1 MNRKTAIIVVI
12 TVALASP
19 CAAQIALPIQIL
31 PVMAKVSGAAGTD
44 WMSSLSVSN
53 IGSETANVTA
63 LFFREDQNNIPL
75 LGPSH
80 EFILGAGET
89 LTVDDVLGDWFP
101 AQGNTKGFLVVF
113 GEAEGSDDDPFMLTV
128 AGRVFNN
135 ADPTA
140 TYGQVVPSGVL
151 GLMLAPGAS
160 NLPGARSDDFVR
172 SNVGVVNLSIFP
184 MDVIITTFGADGTA
198 LASVTRRVKSF
209 SLSQWG
215 LSQLGVGTLSTPGR
229 VEVQVD
235 PDSITW
241 DPCFGEEPDLNDL
254 QGIFMTYLS
263 RVDQVT
269 GDAEFVLGS
278 SDWYD
283 YIALCEET
291 PSIIP
296 THLLFSAR

>member
-1 MNRKTAIIVVI
+1 M
-12 TVALASP
+12 
-19 CAAQIALPIQIL
+19 
-31 PVMAKVSGAAGTD
+31 
-44 WMSSLSVSN
+44 
-53 IGSETANVTA
+53 
-63 LFFREDQNNIPL
+63 
-75 LGPSH
+75 
-80 EFILGAGET
+80 
-89 LTVDDVLGDWFP
+89 
-101 AQGNTKGFLVVF
+101 
-113 GEAEGSDDDPFMLTV
+113 
-128 AGRVFNN
+128 
-135 ADPTA
+135 
-140 TYGQVVPSGVL
+140 
-151 GLMLAPGAS
+151 
-160 NLPGARSDDFVR
+160 VR

-198 LASVTRRVKSF
+198 LASVNRRVKSF
-209 SLSQWG
+209 SLSQWS

-278 SDWYD
+278 SDWYE
-283 YIALCEET
+283 YIALCEEM

-296 THLLFSAR
+296 AHLLFSAR